1 VTDRLI
7 GADLD
12 AAGVTLDLEDG
23 DTVEALVVIAR
34 VSRTDGPRTV
44 VLGGDRQLD
53 WYDQH
58 ALITL
63 AKEIIR
69 GDV

>member
-1 VTDRLI
+1 MTDRLI

>member
-1 VTDRLI
+1 MTDRLI

-44 VLGGDRQLD
+44 VLGGDRRLD

>member
-44 VLGGDRQLD
+44 VLGGDRRLD